1 VWESALWF
9 ATGEVAGPIGSAHR
23 LAAPYEALRTAD
35 GWLTIG
41 AANQPNW
48 RRLCEVVDRTDLL
61 DDERF
66 ARPLDRLTNRAA
78 LASELEATLVTRSTG
93 DWVTRLEEGGVPAG
107 PIYDIAQAFADPQVL
122 ARDMVVTLDGERHL
136 GVPVKLSRTPG
147 AVTRAAPKLGEH
159 TDEVLTEYGFDADEI
174 AALHTGGILY
184 RT

>member
-1 VWESALWF
+1 
-9 ATGEVAGPIGSAHR
+9 
-23 LAAPYEALRTAD
+23 
-35 GWLTIG
+35 
-41 AANQPNW
+41 
-48 RRLCEVVDRTDLL
+48 
-61 DDERF
+61 
-66 ARPLDRLTNRAA
+66 
-78 LASELEATLVTRSTG
+78 LEATLVTRSTG